1 MQNEIEI
8 RALLRELFRTQR
20 YAVLATDDQGQPF
33 TSLMA
38 FADAADLTQLVLLT
52 ERATRKFANLQG
64 NARVA
69 LLMDD
74 RGNKGSDTQDSVA
87 VTVTGR
93 AQEVTGEAAV
103 PLRALYLARHPQLR
117 EFSASASCAV
127 VRVMVDSYRV
137 VSSFQRVIEW
147 HPAA

>member
-1 MQNEIEI
+1 MQDEIEI

-33 TSLMA
+33 ASLMA

-87 VTVTGR
+87 VTVTGQ
-93 AQEVTGEAAV
+93 AHELTGEAAA
-103 PLRALYLARHPQLR
+103 PLLALFLTRHPQLR

-127 VRVMVDSYRV
+127 VRVLVDSYRV

-147 HPAA
+147 RPTA

>member
-1 MQNEIEI
+1 MHNEIEI

-74 RGNKGSDTQDSVA
+74 RGNKGSDTQDAVA
-87 VTVTGR
+87 VTVTGL
-93 AQEVTGEAAV
+93 AQEVTGEAAA
-103 PLRALYLARHPQLR
+103 PLLALFLARHPQLR

-127 VRVMVDSYRV
+127 VRVGVDSYRV

-147 HPAA
+147 RPSA